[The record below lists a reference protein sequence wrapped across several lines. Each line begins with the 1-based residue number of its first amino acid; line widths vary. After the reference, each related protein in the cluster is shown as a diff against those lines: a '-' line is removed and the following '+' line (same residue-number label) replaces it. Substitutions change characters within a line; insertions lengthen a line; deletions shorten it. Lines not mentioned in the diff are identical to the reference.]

1 MVLVPIRSTHH
12 VHGSAGD
19 DDDDP
24 SRPENR
30 PRIKNLVVLVINLQL
45 AIMSAEGIAKKSRQ
59 SAESRR
65 PASRHSESRG

>member
-1 MVLVPIRSTHH
+1 MAAQATMMTIHL
-12 VHGSAGD
+12 
-19 DDDDP
+19 DP
-24 SRPENR
+24 KNR

-45 AIMSAEGIAKKSRQ
+45 AIMSAEGTAKKSRQ